1 MTSDVISS
9 FFEPMRQVFELPAR
23 CKATTKNPDDI
34 RRAQENLEKF
44 CDPYIRV
51 LCTFDDETLRKA
63 AENIISIRIKKDFPL
78 PAECNAACKQTIEA
92 EAIKQMESGREH
104 VGRGNDLLERKYP
117 ECSQYRIEA
126 AHRMMKDYPLIKQ
139 AADEFWIW
147 GLFDFCCKE
156 QETPDR
162 YQVETVKRKSK
173 ETVIDLIK
181 AVGDN
186 TSVESAVKMRG
197 TLLGAWVA
205 AQNTHRDAVSIPRI
219 KAEELNALI
228 ESHQQS
234 QAA

>member
-9 FFEPMRQVFELPAR
+9 FIEPMRQVFELPAR

-34 RRAQENLEKF
+34 RKAQENLEKF
-44 CDPYIRV
+44 CEPYIKI
-51 LCTFDDETLRKA
+51 LNTFDDETLKKA
-63 AENIISIRIKKDFPL
+63 VENIIAVRTKKDFPL
-78 PAECNAACKQTIEA
+78 PAECNKACKETIEA

-104 VGRGNDLLERKYP
+104 VRRENDLLERRYP

-173 ETVIDLIK
+173 AVIRDLMAAIGDGTRIENASMMRGNLLGMWTVAQQTHRL
-181 AVGDN
+181 AVGLPRM
-186 TSVESAVKMRG
+186 TS
-197 TLLGAWVA
+197 
-205 AQNTHRDAVSIPRI
+205 DD
-219 KAEELNALI
+219 LNALVA
-228 ESHQQS
+228 EYKQS
-234 QAA
+234 EAA